1 MAPLHSRNMIVAR
14 LNVARTAALQ
24 EARRAGRATHVQ
36 TVPGRGAC
44 ASCQRLAERVFTLDD
59 AIAQPPLPCVG
70 CTTRPDAG
78 EGPVCRC
85 TYRFDEG
92 PARA

>member
-1 MAPLHSRNMIVAR
+1 MALPHSRDMLVAR

-36 TVPGRGAC
+36 TVPERGAC
-44 ASCQRLAERVFTLDD
+44 AACQRLAERVFALDD

-70 CTTRPDAG
+70 CTTRPSAG
-78 EGPVCRC
+78 AGPVCRC
-85 TYRFDEG
+85 SYRFNEA
-92 PARA
+92 PARE